1 MSRIGKRQIE
11 IPDKT
16 TVTVV
21 DDRVWV
27 KGPLGEIERKYNQ
40 AVSIAVDGK
49 TVKVNPVKV
58 TLESQSLWGTYNAH
72 IVNMIKGVNQLFN
85 KKLVIEGIGYKGEV
99 KGDAIVF
106 SLGYS
111 HTISVKIPKGLA
123 VTSEKG
129 VISIKGIDKELVGQ
143 FAARI
148 RSLKKPEPYK
158 GKGIRYEG
166 EIIRRKQGK
175 KTA

>member
-1 MSRIGKRQIE
+1 MAPSACHLCQKECIGARNQYFLSRTEEESELFLRREVYLAIKRRADKEWVGRYYLKYGRNNNFLKPSMSRIGKRQIE

-85 KKLVIEGIGYKGEV
+85 KKLV
-99 KGDAIVF
+99 
-106 SLGYS
+106 
-111 HTISVKIPKGLA
+111 
-123 VTSEKG
+123 
-129 VISIKGIDKELVGQ
+129 
-143 FAARI
+143 
-148 RSLKKPEPYK
+148 
-158 GKGIRYEG
+158 
-166 EIIRRKQGK
+166 
-175 KTA
+175 